1 MHLLPT
7 SEIRL
12 DDGEDAVD
20 LGLPPGDVLV
30 LSYADSDLSAL
41 AAAAAGSGLAVR
53 LASLRRLR
61 HPLSVDLLIE
71 KTVAKSRFLLVR
83 CLGGLDYWRYG
94 IEQLSEACREKSLAL
109 AVLPG
114 DDRVDDRL
122 AEYGTVPGAF
132 AEELLSYFHA
142 GGGAENMRRMLACI
156 GANLDGHGAPS
167 SGPSGHL
174 RPHQSRLLPTLA
186 IGDAHLGQARD
197 GWEKG
202 ATAAGFP
209 FSPRGRRWQR
219 EALTDEGAPCPTLL
233 ASPPLGLPFLFAL
246 APDATPLPWR
256 EALDTLPPDKPLIPV
271 LVYRSAVSAGDTA
284 MGEALAASLAAR
296 GHAPL
301 ILALTSLKDPAVTA
315 ELAALIAT
323 RRPSLIVTTTA
334 FSAREGADF
343 VLDAADC
350 PVLQAMPVGS
360 AREAWAASTRGL
372 SAADLAMQVAL
383 PEFDGRLAAMPVAFK
398 AEVPDAATGL
408 TTRRLM
414 PDADG
419 IAALADLASGW
430 ISLAAKPAG
439 ARRLALVM
447 SDYPAR
453 GGRAGFA
460 VGLDTPASVGV
471 IRAVLAEAGYEVGKC
486 RHTRSPHPEEPRSGV
501 SKEAPGGSETAGASF
516 ETQASPAPQDEGWR
530 LMQALTSG
538 AAHFTLPLA
547 TYRAWLATIPR
558 DAREALLAAH
568 GAPESDPAC
577 VDSAFRFRAVR
588 DGKLTIAL
596 QPPRDATPDRK
607 AVYHDPDA
615 PPGHGYLAFYLA
627 LRETAGIDAL
637 LHLGTH
643 GTTEWLPGK
652 AVALSAACWPRL
664 VTRGLPV
671 IYPYVVDDPGEAAP
685 AKRRLSAIT
694 LGHLPPPLADAEA
707 SGETALLRDLVE
719 EFSQAQVLDPRRADI
734 VASEIRARAEA
745 SGLAASCGVSAD
757 LSMSEALTRLDAHLC
772 DIAELPFR
780 DGLHVFGQSE
790 LDPVSAQAEREGLL
804 RALDGRFVPPG
815 PAGSPHRGRP
825 DVLPTG
831 RNLSTLDPRAIP
843 TRAAARLGALA
854 AQAVIAR
861 HCQDHGEAPRR
872 IVMDL
877 WASPTLRSGGEDIA
891 HALALM
897 GVAPLWDPASTR
909 VTGFSVT
916 PQPKLAFARVDV
928 TTRIS
933 GAFRDTFPGQVA
945 LLDAAARAVSALDE
959 PDESNEPAAARR
971 RGEAGPRIFGAAPG
985 RYGAAM
991 ADRALDGDWSNRD
1004 ELGAAYL
1011 AASSHAYGGPDGT
1024 ASADDGFAARIR
1036 AADAFVHV
1044 SDTAG
1049 RDILEASSAAD
1060 VIGGLAA
1067 AAKALGAEPALYS
1080 LDSSNPEAPKART
1093 VPEDIARIVHGRLT
1107 HPRWI
1112 ESHLAHGWRGAAE
1125 LAEAI
1130 DTLFVFAASTD
1141 TVPDGL
1147 FDAVFQ
1153 AWCANTAV
1161 WSAIEAANAPAA
1173 VAIRSRL
1180 AEAARRGLWTSR
1192 RNSVGAFLAQESVS
1206 ATQARTGSSLPP
1218 GGEGMG
1224 MGGVR
1229 PGERLTQSP
1238 APHPYPSPRGGG
1250 VPAPDLSNKTRRKA
1264 AE

>member
-12 DDGEDAVD
+12 DDGADAVD

-30 LSYADSDLSAL
+30 LSFADSDLSAL
-41 AAAAAGSGLAVR
+41 AAAAAGCGLSVR
-53 LASLRRLR
+53 LASLRRLK
-61 HPLSVDLLIE
+61 HPLSIDFLIE
-71 KTVAKSRFLLVR
+71 KTVAKSRFVLVR

-94 IEQLSEACREKSLAL
+94 IEQLGDVCRAQGIAL

-122 AEYGTVPGAF
+122 AEYGTVPAGCAQ
-132 AEELLSYFHA
+132 AMLGYFQA
-142 GGGAENMRRMLACI
+142 GGGAENMRRLLAVAAEYL
-156 GANLDGHGAPS
+156 GTAHPS
-167 SGPSGHL
+167 SDLAP
-174 RPHQSRLLPTLA
+174 LPL
-186 IGDAHLGQARD
+186 
-197 GWEKG
+197 
-202 ATAAGFP
+202 
-209 FSPRGRRWQR
+209 
-219 EALTDEGAPCPTLL
+219 
-233 ASPPLGLPFLFAL
+233 PPLFAL
-246 APDATPLPWR
+246 GDGAAPLPWR
-256 EALDTLPPDKPLIPV
+256 EALAALPADKPLVPI

-284 MGEALAASLAAR
+284 MGEALAAAIAAR
-296 GHAPL
+296 CHAPL

-334 FSAREGADF
+334 FSAREGSDF

-360 AREAWAASTRGL
+360 ARETWAASPRGL
-372 SAADLAMQVAL
+372 SAADLAMQIAL
-383 PEFDGRLAAMPVAFK
+383 PEFDGRLGTIPVAFK
-398 AEVPDAATGL
+398 ADVQDAATGL
-408 TTRRLM
+408 TTRRLV

-419 IAALADLASGW
+419 VAALADLTSGW
-430 ISLAAKPAG
+430 IGLAAKPA
-439 ARRLALVM
+439 AERKLALVM

-460 VGLDTPASVGV
+460 VGLDTPASVGA
-471 IRAVLAEAGYEVGKC
+471 IETLLAEAGYDLSP
-486 RHTRSPHPEEPRSGV
+486 RPHTLSPHPEEPRSGV
-501 SKEAPGGSETAGASF
+501 SKDASGGSEPTGASF

-530 LMQALTSG
+530 LMQALTTG
-538 AAHFTLPLA
+538 PADLAQPLEA
-547 TYRAWLATIPR
+547 YRAWLATIPAEAR
-558 DAREALLAAH
+558 DTLLATH
-568 GAPESDPAC
+568 GDPVSDHAC
-577 VDSAFRFRAVR
+577 INGIFRFRAVR
-588 DGKLTIAL
+588 NGHLTIAL

-607 AVYHDPDA
+607 ARYHDPDA
-615 PPGHGYLAFYLA
+615 PPGHAYLAFYRA

-637 LHLGTH
+637 IHLGTH

-664 VTRGLPV
+664 VTQGLPV
-671 IYPYVVDDPGEAAP
+671 VYPYVVDDPGEAAP

-694 LGHLPPPLADAEA
+694 LGHLPPPLAQTGAA
-707 SGETALLRDLVE
+707 AETALLRDLVE

-734 VASEIRARAEA
+734 VAAEIRDRAEA
-745 SGLAASCGVSAD
+745 SGLAHSCGVTPD

-780 DGLHVFGQSE
+780 EGLHVFGRSE
-790 LDPVSAQAEREGLL
+790 ADPDSAWAERDGLL

-854 AQAVIAR
+854 AQAVVAR
-861 HCQDHGEAPRR
+861 HRQDHGEAPRR

-897 GVAPLWDPASTR
+897 GVVPLWDPASTR
-909 VTGFSVT
+909 VTGFAIT
-916 PQPKLAFARVDV
+916 PQPKLDHPRIDV
-928 TTRIS
+928 TVRIS
-933 GAFRDTFPGQVA
+933 GAFRDTFPAQVG
-945 LLDAAARAVSALDE
+945 LLDAAARAVAALDE
-959 PDESNEPAAARR
+959 PEDCNEPAAARR
-971 RGEAGPRIFGAAPG
+971 RGETGARIFGAAPG

-991 ADRALDGDWSNRD
+991 ADRALDGDWATRD

-1011 AASSHAYGGPDGT
+1011 AASSHAYGGPEGA
-1024 ASADDGFAARIR
+1024 ASADAGFAARIK

-1067 AAKALGAEPALYS
+1067 AAKTLGADPALYS
-1080 LDSSNPEAPKART
+1080 LDSSNPEAPRART
-1093 VPEDIARIVHGRLT
+1093 LAEDIARIVHGRLA

-1112 ESHLAHGWRGAAE
+1112 ASHLAHGWRGAAE
-1125 LAEAI
+1125 LAEAV

-1141 TVPDGL
+1141 AVTDGL

-1153 AWCANTAV
+1153 AWCADAAV
-1161 WSAIEAANAPAA
+1161 WTAIEAANAPAA
-1173 VAIRSRL
+1173 ASIRSRL
-1180 AEAARRGLWTSR
+1180 AEAAKRGIWTSR
-1192 RNSVGAFLAQESVS
+1192 RNSVGTFLA
-1206 ATQARTGSSLPP
+1206 
-1218 GGEGMG
+1218 
-1224 MGGVR
+1224 
-1229 PGERLTQSP
+1229 GERAS
-1238 APHPYPSPRGGG
+1238 RE
-1250 VPAPDLSNKTRRKA
+1250 A

>member
-20 LGLPPGDVLV
+20 LALPPGDVLI

-41 AAAAAGSGLAVR
+41 AAAAAAGTGFAVR

-71 KTVAKSRFLLVR
+71 KTAARSRFVLVR

-94 IEQLSEACREKSLAL
+94 IEQLSAACRAHGIAL

-114 DDRVDDRL
+114 DDRIDDRL
-122 AEYGTVPGAF
+122 AEYGTVDAGLVA
-132 AEELLSYFHA
+132 ELLGYFHA
-142 GGGAENMRRMLACI
+142 GGGAENMRRLLRRISTAL
-156 GANLDGHGAPS
+156 GSSDPAAPS
-167 SGPSGHL
+167 PL
-174 RPHQSRLLPTLA
+174 APLVLPT
-186 IGDAHLGQARD
+186 
-197 GWEKG
+197 
-202 ATAAGFP
+202 F
-209 FSPRGRRWQR
+209 
-219 EALTDEGAPCPTLL
+219 
-233 ASPPLGLPFLFAL
+233 FAL
-246 APDATPLPWR
+246 GMDGSPLAWR
-256 EALDTLPPDKPLIPV
+256 EALRALPSDRPLVPI

-284 MGEALAASLAAR
+284 MGEALAAALAAR
-296 GHAPL
+296 DHAPI

-315 ELAALIAT
+315 DLAALIAT
-323 RRPSLIVTTTA
+323 RRPAMIVTTTA

-343 VLDAADC
+343 VLDTADC

-360 AREAWAASTRGL
+360 AREAWATSPRGV

-383 PEFDGRLAAMPVAFK
+383 PEFDGRLGAIPVAFK
-398 AEVPDAATGL
+398 ADVADEVTGLNVRRLVPDAEGV
-408 TTRRLM
+408 
-414 PDADG
+414 
-419 IAALADLASGW
+419 AALADLAAGW
-430 ISLAAKPAG
+430 VSLAVKPA
-439 ARRLALVM
+439 AQRRLALVM

-460 VGLDTPASVGV
+460 VGLDTPASVAA
-471 IRAVLAEAGYEVGKC
+471 IRGVLAEAGYEV
-486 RHTRSPHPEEPRSGV
+486 
-501 SKEAPGGSETAGASF
+501 ASRNSD
-516 ETQASPAPQDEGWR
+516 QA
-530 LMQALTSG
+530 LMQALTAGSADFRLPF
-538 AAHFTLPLA
+538 AAYKAWLTTLP
-547 TYRAWLATIPR
+547 T
-558 DAREALLAAH
+558 DARDTLFATH
-568 GAPESDPAC
+568 GAPANDPAFS
-577 VDSAFRFRAVR
+577 DGAFRFCVVQN
-588 DGKLTIAL
+588 GNLTIAL

-607 AVYHDPDA
+607 ARYHDPDA

-637 LHLGTH
+637 IHLGTH

-694 LGHLPPPLADAEA
+694 LGHLPPPLAEA
-707 SGETALLRDLVE
+707 QAADEAALLRDLVE
-719 EFSQAQVLDPRRADI
+719 EFSQAQLLDPRRADI
-734 VASEIRARAEA
+734 VASEIRSRAET
-745 SGLAASCGVSAD
+745 SGLAASCGITPD
-757 LSMSEALTRLDAHLC
+757 LSMSDALTRLDAHLC
-772 DIAELPFR
+772 DITELPFR
-780 DGLHVFGQSE
+780 DGLHIFGQSDA
-790 LDPVSAQAEREGLL
+790 DPDSARAEREGLL

-854 AQAVIAR
+854 AQAVIDR
-861 HCQDHGEAPRR
+861 HLQDHGEAPRR
-872 IVMDL
+872 VVMDL

-897 GVAPLWDPASTR
+897 GVTALWDPASTR
-909 VTGFSVT
+909 VTGFAIV
-916 PQPKLAFARVDV
+916 PLPKLTCARIDV
-928 TTRIS
+928 TMRIS
-933 GAFRDTFPGQVA
+933 GAFRDTFPQQVA
-945 LLDAAARAVSALDE
+945 LLDAAARAVAALDE
-959 PDESNEPAAARR
+959 PDDWNEPAAARR
-971 RGEAGPRIFGAAPG
+971 RGEAGPRVFGAAPG

-991 ADRALDGDWSNRD
+991 ADRALDGAWTTQD

-1011 AASSHAYGGPDGT
+1011 AASSHAYGGPDGS
-1024 ASADDGFAARIR
+1024 ASLDASFAERIR
-1036 AADAFVHV
+1036 SADAFVHV

-1067 AAKALGAEPALYS
+1067 AARSLGAEPALYS
-1080 LDSSNPEAPKART
+1080 LDSSKPKAPKART
-1093 VPEDIARIVHGRLT
+1093 LAEDIARIVHGRLT

-1112 ESHLAHGWRGAAE
+1112 ASHLAHGWRGAAE
-1125 LAEAI
+1125 LAEAL

-1141 TVPDGL
+1141 AVPDGL

-1153 AWCANTAV
+1153 AWCADSNV

-1173 VAIRSRL
+1173 ASIRSRL

-1192 RNSVGAFLAQESVS
+1192 RNSVGAFLAAV
-1206 ATQARTGSSLPP
+1206 PP
-1218 GGEGMG
+1218 
-1224 MGGVR
+1224 
-1229 PGERLTQSP
+1229 ERE
-1238 APHPYPSPRGGG
+1238 
-1250 VPAPDLSNKTRRKA
+1250 A

>member
-20 LGLPPGDVLV
+20 LALPPGDVV
-30 LSYADSDLSAL
+30 GLSFADSDLSAL
-41 AAAAAGSGLAVR
+41 AAAAGDSALTVR

-71 KTVAKSRFLLVR
+71 KTVAKSRFVLVR

-94 IEQLSEACREKSLAL
+94 IEQLSETCRAEGIAL

-114 DDRVDDRL
+114 DDRDDERL
-122 AEYGTVPGAF
+122 AEYGTVPPGCAR
-132 AEELLSYFHA
+132 AILSYFHA
-142 GGGAENMRRMLACI
+142 GGGAENMRR
-156 GANLDGHGAPS
+156 
-167 SGPSGHL
+167 
-174 RPHQSRLLPTLA
+174 
-186 IGDAHLGQARD
+186 
-197 GWEKG
+197 
-202 ATAAGFP
+202 
-209 FSPRGRRWQR
+209 
-219 EALTDEGAPCPTLL
+219 LL
-233 ASPPLGLPFLFAL
+233 AVAEGYLGRARPTSDLAPLPLPSLFAL
-246 APDATPLPWR
+246 GANAAPMTWR
-256 EALDTLPPDKPLIPV
+256 EALAALPDRPFVPI
-271 LVYRSAVSAGDTA
+271 LVYRSSVSTGETA
-284 MGEALAASLAAR
+284 MAEALAAALVAR

-301 ILALTSLKDPAVTA
+301 ILALTSLKDPTVTA

-323 RRPSLIVTTTA
+323 RRPAAIVTTTA

-343 VLDAADC
+343 VLDGADC
-350 PVLQAMPVGS
+350 PVFQAMPVGS
-360 AREAWAASTRGL
+360 ARDAWAASARGL

-383 PEFDGRLAAMPVAFK
+383 PEFDGRLGTIPVAFK
-398 AEVPDAATGL
+398 AEITDPETGL
-408 TTRRLM
+408 VTRRLL
-414 PDADG
+414 PDPEG
-419 IAALADLASGW
+419 IQALADLVAGW
-430 ISLAAKPAG
+430 IALSAKPLA

-460 VGLDTPASVGV
+460 VGLDTPASVGA
-471 IRAVLAEAGYEVGKC
+471 IRGLLAEAGYGVDVPSAVIPDAAK
-486 RHTRSPHPEEPRSGV
+486 RRSGIHSGAFAGV
-501 SKEAPGGSETAGASF
+501 VPAWIPGLPTVARDDGAGDEKGAETG
-516 ETQASPAPQDEGWR
+516 
-530 LMQALTSG
+530 LMTALTTG
-538 AAHFTLPLA
+538 PADLALPLDG
-547 TYRAWLATIPR
+547 YRAWLATIPT

-568 GAPESDPAC
+568 GAPEADPAF
-577 VDSAFRFRAVR
+577 SGGAFHFRTVR
-588 DGKLTIAL
+588 DGALTIAL
-596 QPPRDATPDRK
+596 QPARDATPDRK
-607 AVYHDPDA
+607 ARYHDPDA
-615 PPGHGYLAFYLA
+615 PPCHGYLAFYRA

-637 LHLGTH
+637 IHLGTH

-652 AVALSAACWPRL
+652 AVALSSACWPRL
-664 VTRGLPV
+664 VTQGLPV
-671 IYPYVVDDPGEAAP
+671 VYPYVVDDPGEAAP
-685 AKRRLSAIT
+685 AKRRLSAVT
-694 LGHLPPPLADAEA
+694 LGHLPPPLAQLGV

-734 VASEIRARAEA
+734 VASEIRARAQE
-745 SGLAASCGVSAD
+745 SGLAASCGVTPD
-757 LSMSEALTRLDAHLC
+757 LPMSEALTRLDAHLC

-780 DGLHVFGQSE
+780 DGLHVFGRST
-790 LDPVSAQAEREGLL
+790 LDPVSAKAERQGLL

-861 HCQDHGEAPRR
+861 HLQDEGEPPRR

-897 GVAPLWDPASTR
+897 GAAPLWDDASTR
-909 VTGFSVT
+909 VTGFAIT
-916 PQPKLAFARVDV
+916 PLPRLEHPRIDV
-928 TTRIS
+928 TVRIS
-933 GAFRDTFPGQVA
+933 GAFRDTFPSQVA
-945 LLDAAARAVSALDE
+945 LLDAAARAVAMLDE
-959 PDESNEPAAARR
+959 PDDWNEPAAARR
-971 RGEAGPRIFGAAPG
+971 RGEAGARVFGAAPG
-985 RYGAAM
+985 RYGAAV
-991 ADRALDGDWSNRD
+991 ADRALDGHWSNRD

-1011 AASSHAYGGPDGT
+1011 AASSHAYGGPEG
-1024 ASADDGFAARIR
+1024 AGHVDDSFSARIR
-1036 AADAFVHV
+1036 SADAFVHV

-1067 AAKALGAEPALYS
+1067 AAQSLGAAPALYS
-1080 LDSSNPEAPKART
+1080 LDSSDPEAPKART
-1093 VPEDIARIVHGRLT
+1093 VAEDIARIVHGRLT

-1112 ESHLAHGWRGAAE
+1112 ASHLAHGWRGAAE
-1125 LAEAI
+1125 LAEAV

-1141 TVPDGL
+1141 AVSDGL

-1153 AWCANTAV
+1153 AWCADAAV

-1173 VAIRSRL
+1173 EAIRARL

-1192 RNSVGAFLAQESVS
+1192 RNSVGAFLA
-1206 ATQARTGSSLPP
+1206 
-1218 GGEGMG
+1218 GM
-1224 MGGVR
+1224 
-1229 PGERLTQSP
+1229 P
-1238 APHPYPSPRGGG
+1238 AKRE
-1250 VPAPDLSNKTRRKA
+1250 A